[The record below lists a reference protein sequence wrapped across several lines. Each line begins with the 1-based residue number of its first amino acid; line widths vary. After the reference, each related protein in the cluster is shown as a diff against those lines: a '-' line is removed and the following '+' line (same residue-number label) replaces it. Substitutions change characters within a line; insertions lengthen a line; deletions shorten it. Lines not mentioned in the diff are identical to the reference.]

1 MSLLDQLSF
10 GSLIL
15 FTQSKVLLVL
25 NALLRSL
32 YQLLA
37 FSRFFNYGTIFL
49 SAAICRK
56 WCRWIQCCSK
66 TAHNSE
72 STDYHMPLQFRGI
85 WFLCFLTLL
94 REFSSPYVI
103 LPVLILCWF
112 HVVLVMLH
120 DLTIYFLLAYIQRGP
135 AFIEELLQVIPNS
148 HYVKRG
154 TYELKKVCHFTE
166 LRNSFAS
173 GTFPRAFKYISFQIV
188 DYAKNR
194 DFTSLIVVHT
204 NRREPGMHS
213 SLWG

>member
-66 TAHNSE
+66 TAHNSK

-85 WFLCFLTLL
+85 WFMCFLSLL

-120 DLTIYFLLAYIQRGP
+120 DLTLYFLLTCVQRGP
-135 AFIEELLQVIPNS
+135 AFIEELMQDT
-148 HYVKRG
+148 K
-154 TYELKKVCHFTE
+154 
-166 LRNSFAS
+166 FA
-173 GTFPRAFKYISFQIV
+173 
-188 DYAKNR
+188 
-194 DFTSLIVVHT
+194 LC
-204 NRREPGMHS
+204 
-213 SLWG
+213 